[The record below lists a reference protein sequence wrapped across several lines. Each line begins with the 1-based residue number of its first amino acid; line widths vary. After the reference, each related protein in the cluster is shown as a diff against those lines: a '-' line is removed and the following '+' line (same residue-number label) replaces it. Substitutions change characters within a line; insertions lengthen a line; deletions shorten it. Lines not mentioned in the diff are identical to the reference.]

1 VNGKRN
7 SSLNLVCALFLIS
20 VVSRLAGAQTTAAT
34 SPTTSKTGLFE
45 DHADVGTVLHPGSL
59 EYDPSRQTY
68 VVSGSGENMWLG
80 TDAFHFVWKKASG
93 DVSLTADISF
103 ANSGGNAH
111 KKAVLMV
118 RQSLDADSVYADVA
132 LHGNGMTAL
141 QYRDEKGALTREVQ
155 SNLSAPA
162 RLRIVKQGDFVY
174 LWLADAGG
182 EFKVAGASVRLPLQ
196 GTFYVGIGVCS
207 HDKDAIEKAAFSRVD
222 LTTPPAP
229 AGEPKLYS
237 ALETISISSADRR
250 VVYVAPEHFEAPN
263 WTRDGAAFLFN
274 SDGRILRL
282 PVAGGTPATLDTGFA
297 IRCNNDHGISP
308 DSKWLAISDQS
319 QEDHHSLIYL
329 VPIEGGTP
337 RRITK
342 NSPSYWHAWSPDGT
356 TQPSLDKGTET
367 SISTPFRSQVAMKPA

>member
-1 VNGKRN
+1 
-7 SSLNLVCALFLIS
+7 
-20 VVSRLAGAQTTAAT
+20 
-34 SPTTSKTGLFE
+34 
-45 DHADVGTVLHPGSL
+45 
-59 EYDPSRQTY
+59 

-308 DSKWLAISDQS
+308 YSKWLAISDQS